1 MHGTGSALLYRGIKG
16 LVRFFYPKI
25 MVEGAENLP
34 DESCIIVGN
43 HAQIHGPIASELY
56 FPAKRY
62 TWCAGEMMHLKEV
75 PDYAFSDF
83 WSGKPKWNRWFFRL
97 LSYIIAP
104 LSVCIFNNAD
114 TIGVYHDARLMTTFR
129 TTLQRLQE
137 GASVVI
143 FPERDAPYNHILC
156 DFQEKFVD
164 IAKLYYKKTGK
175 VLAFTPIYLAPNL
188 KKMVLGAPVYFRP
201 DAPIQQER
209 KRICLE
215 LKDAITQMALA
226 LPPHTVVP
234 YQNISKKH
242 YPRSR
247 PEVSHHEKT
256 CC

>member
-1 MHGTGSALLYRGIKG
+1 
-16 LVRFFYPKI
+16 
-25 MVEGAENLP
+25 
-34 DESCIIVGN
+34 
-43 HAQIHGPIASELY
+43 
-56 FPAKRY
+56 
-62 TWCAGEMMHLKEV
+62 MHLKEV

-129 TTLQRLQE
+129 NTLQRLQE

-143 FPERDAPYNHILC
+143 FPEHDTPYNHILC